1 MQPVSLLLT
10 PSATELPTTTP
21 GVPVRTASTPLT
33 ALLPRGARL
42 LRMGA
47 TGRDSS
53 HPSPPKVPSPACTRT
68 LAALLADED
77 VQEWAP
83 FAAGTCVIAI
93 LVALLLHY
101 YGRTALVAP
110 VGQRA
115 PFVATATLSALALYD
130 PRMFYSVGH
139 TLYLPSLLRF
149 PELCQSHWDSD
160 SSLPALTSWFFR
172 SCGAPVVARLTA
184 LPAGGPTL
192 RLDGAALA
200 AAAQRTAVALFHAV
214 QPQQQQPGASLAG
227 AACAA
232 LALGVF
238 AARRQRGGRAQPQ
251 PQDTREEGVTTPAT
265 FASGFMHEERV
276 EHEREEHE
284 EHMCAD
290 SDEREEHE
298 HLVATP
304 AVTRLLSFS
313 RVSSPVE
320 LRASIGTAVVRA
332 APSSALRRSARVAS
346 KRKSVMGT
354 RAATRQAAG
363 AAR

>member
-1 MQPVSLLLT
+1 MKPVSLLFT

-21 GVPVRTASTPLT
+21 GVPVRTAPTPLT

-101 YGRTALVAP
+101 YRRTALAAP
-110 VGQRA
+110 VAQHA
-115 PFVATATLSALALYD
+115 PFAATATSSALALYD
-130 PRMFYSVGH
+130 PKMSYNSAGH

-149 PELCQSHWDSD
+149 PELCRSRANSD
-160 SSLPALTSWFFR
+160 FSLPALTSWFFR
-172 SCGAPVVARLTA
+172 SCGAPVVTRLTA

-192 RLDGAALA
+192 RLDGAALGA
-200 AAAQRTAVALFHAV
+200 AARRTAVMLFHAV
-214 QPQQQQPGASLAG
+214 QPQQQQQQPGASLAC

-238 AARRQRGGRAQPQ
+238 AARRWRGQQ
-251 PQDTREEGVTTPAT
+251 QQDAHKEGVLTTPAT
-265 FASGFMHEERV
+265 FASGFMHEEAYDTL
-276 EHEREEHE
+276 
-284 EHMCAD
+284 CAD
-290 SDEREEHE
+290 SDEREREHE

-313 RVSSPVE
+313 RLSSPPPVE
-320 LRASIGTAVVRA
+320 ALNHLRASVGAAVVRA

-354 RAATRQAAG
+354 RAATRQAAAG
-363 AAR
+363 AR